1 MAKRRPTHPK
11 HTKQHAKRTNSANRR
26 RGFEVSTRHTATTA
40 PEVVTVKEPIP
51 QTSSFVLFGVNL
63 RLLRLYGAPLLVMV
77 AIPGL
82 LAQLGTVMAG
92 TDSLTTTDPTEVT
105 GLIVRLVAAV
115 WSLLGLAPS
124 YYYVLR
130 VLGGNPA
137 GIMES
142 YRYGLRYTWSLLLV
156 GLTIGLTVLAGLAL
170 FIVPGLIFLRRY
182 FLAGYFAIDENLGV
196 REAMVRSS
204 QASRPARRAVWSM
217 LFCLAL
223 VAGLMYAAANLIPV
237 YGAAVASL
245 LSIIYVFLPALR
257 YQEIT
262 SDTRAGAKALRA
274 TPDR

>member
-1 MAKRRPTHPK
+1 
-11 HTKQHAKRTNSANRR
+11 
-26 RGFEVSTRHTATTA
+26 
-40 PEVVTVKEPIP
+40 
-51 QTSSFVLFGVNL
+51 
-63 RLLRLYGAPLLVMV
+63 MV

-245 LSIIYVFLPALR
+245 LSIVYVFLPALR